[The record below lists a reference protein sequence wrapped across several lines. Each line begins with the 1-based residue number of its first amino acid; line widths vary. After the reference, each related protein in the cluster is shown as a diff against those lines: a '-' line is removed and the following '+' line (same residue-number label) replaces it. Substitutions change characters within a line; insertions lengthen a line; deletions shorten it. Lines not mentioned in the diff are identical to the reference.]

1 MDDHAWFGRPLSW
14 ARGAGGER
22 DRGAAV
28 EGRAEPGDEVAGP
41 CDDAHGT
48 RGWGAAGAA
57 GGGVVRAGGVAGAT
71 PGAAGG
77 GAVPM
82 VHSVGAAR
90 SCCAAFCAAA
100 HGAETKTAFGTT
112 MGLSALVAPAG
123 AFLEG
128 ERFLAPP
135 LCGGGG
141 PAEASGGD
149 GCSGVDGMRLRTC
162 GSS

>member
-1 MDDHAWFGRPLSW
+1 
-14 ARGAGGER
+14 
-22 DRGAAV
+22 
-28 EGRAEPGDEVAGP
+28 
-41 CDDAHGT
+41 
-48 RGWGAAGAA
+48 
-57 GGGVVRAGGVAGAT
+57 
-71 PGAAGG
+71 
-77 GAVPM
+77 M

-90 SCCAAFCAAA
+90 SCCAAA
-100 HGAETKTAFGTT
+100 HGAETKTAFGPT

-123 AFLEG
+123 AFLDE

-162 GSS
+162 ASSRAWAATAGAVLLADASVMACDVTAPLASMLSHTGPVQ

>member
-1 MDDHAWFGRPLSW
+1 MVGTGR
-14 ARGAGGER
+14 
-22 DRGAAV
+22 
-28 EGRAEPGDEVAGP
+28 
-41 CDDAHGT
+41 
-48 RGWGAAGAA
+48 
-57 GGGVVRAGGVAGAT
+57 VAGAT

-82 VHSVGAAR
+82 VHSVGAAG

-112 MGLSALVAPAG
+112 MGLSALVASAG
-123 AFLEG
+123 AAVLDG

-149 GCSGVDGMRLRTC
+149 GSSGVDGMRLRTC

>member
-1 MDDHAWFGRPLSW
+1 MV
-14 ARGAGGER
+14 GAGR
-22 DRGAAV
+22 V
-28 EGRAEPGDEVAGP
+28 
-41 CDDAHGT
+41 
-48 RGWGAAGAA
+48 AGAA
-57 GGGVVRAGGVAGAT
+57 A
-71 PGAAGG
+71 GAAGG

-82 VHSVGAAR
+82 VHSVGAAG

-123 AFLEG
+123 AAFLDG

-149 GCSGVDGMRLRTC
+149 GLCGSSLASMKSSGVDGMRLRTC